1 VFKVTVLDAKV
12 GPPPDLA
19 DARSD
24 EWPEADP
31 VECSYGINLSVQ
43 AYIR

>member
-1 VFKVTVLDAKV
+1 MRKV

-19 DARSD
+19 DLAPG
-24 EWPEADP
+24 EMAAEADP
-31 VECSYGINLSVQ
+31 VECSYGTNLPVQ